1 MVKRKANVSIDEWL
15 EGGVSIPGTSPTT
28 TITAEEEP
36 TPSNIPAPAN
46 IPVLPNTPATEVVT
60 ESVPVEPVA
69 IPVANVAIPGEEEAN
84 WFWALLEQ
92 SGYERW

>member
-28 TITAEEEP
+28 TVTAEEEP
-36 TPSNIPAPAN
+36 TPSNIPT
-46 IPVLPNTPATEVVT
+46 LPNTPATEVVT

-69 IPVANVAIPGEEEAN
+69 IPVVNVAIPGEEEAN